1 MTLDEL
7 ELMQRSLSGIN
18 GISEVLEFIRVYK
31 SDLATREQNPSVSH
45 YIHIQSI
52 ELRFGYAIN
61 ALSEMANN
69 EAVNVNVA
77 NLKNGGES

>member
-1 MTLDEL
+1 MTLDEF

-18 GISEVLEFIRVYK
+18 GISEVMDFIRTYQ
-31 SDLATREQNPSVSH
+31 SDPAFREQNPGVSH

-52 ELRFGYAIN
+52 GLKLGYAIN
-61 ALSEMANN
+61 ALSQLALD

-77 NLKNGGES
+77 NLKDWGES